1 MDQGQAL
8 SSLIS
13 SSCQVNGG
21 WKDLVQRNNFANQDK
36 LIKGVST
43 SEQAVPVLLGGS
55 DASPDSGPYI

>member
-8 SSLIS
+8 SSIIS
-13 SSCQVNGG
+13 SSYQVNGG
-21 WKDLVQRNNFANQDK
+21 WKDLVQSNNFANQDK
-36 LIKGVST
+36 LIKGVGT